1 MAELLD
7 EQIMAILDENHR
19 RDAHGDTSSF
29 PMAPPKARPKEVDSM
44 TPASHCAV
52 RTARADDLQAVLDIH
67 AAHDADGGISISRS
81 DRQPEAWRRM
91 MATHGLTVYVAQIGV
106 ELVGTATAL
115 VMPNVTYDCAPTVFL
130 EAVVV
135 APRYRRQ
142 GIARAILQRVLADA
156 NAAGCNKVQLLSH
169 KRHATDG
176 GHRLYTSLGFEPE
189 AEGFRL
195 YLRQGAPGS
204 HFAARRDD
212 KVDAT

>member
-1 MAELLD
+1 
-7 EQIMAILDENHR
+7 
-19 RDAHGDTSSF
+19 
-29 PMAPPKARPKEVDSM
+29 M
-44 TPASHCAV
+44 TRASHCTI

-67 AAHDADGGISISRS
+67 AAHDANRGVSVSTS

-91 MATHGLTVYVAQIGV
+91 MATHDLTVYVAQIGV

-115 VMPNVTYDCAPTVFL
+115 VMPNVTYDGAPTLFL

-156 NAAGCNKVQLLSH
+156 DAAGCNKVQLLSH

-176 GHRLYTSLGFEPE
+176 AHHLYTSLGFEAE

-195 YLRQGAPGS
+195 YLRQDKPGS
-204 HFAARRDD
+204 HSAARRADE
-212 KVDAT
+212 VDAT